1 MGAEPKIPGGGEP
14 PPTLAERVDDLM
26 WRLDDLRH
34 RPVVAALTVSTCVL
48 VAGIAWWSGRPA
60 SVTPIE
66 ESIPQIQLV
75 TTVPSV
81 TAPPPV
87 IVHVAGA
94 VVKPGVY
101 QVPADARL
109 VDAIEIAGGTLAEA
123 EPDRLNLAAPVV
135 DGMQI
140 WVPVEG
146 EVVTQHAAAGVTG
159 DSSGP
164 INLNTASAEQLD
176 ALAGVGPSTA
186 AAIMAYREDN
196 GPFLT
201 VDDLLSVPGIGPAK
215 LEALRDAVVAQ

>member
-1 MGAEPKIPGGGEP
+1 MGIEPKIPSRGEP
-14 PPTLAERVDDLM
+14 PQTLVERVDDLL
-26 WRLDDLRH
+26 WRLDDLRR
-34 RPVVAALTVSTCVL
+34 RPVVAGLTVAACLL

-75 TTVPSV
+75 TTVPPV
-81 TAPPPV
+81 TLPPPV

-94 VVKPGVY
+94 VVRPGVY
-101 QVPADARL
+101 QVAADARL
-109 VDAIEIAGGTLAEA
+109 VDAIATAGGVLPEA

-146 EVVTQHAAAGVTG
+146 EVVTQPAVGGTG

-164 INLNTASAEQLD
+164 VNLNTASAEQLD
-176 ALAGVGPSTA
+176 ALPGVGPSTA
-186 AAIMAYREDN
+186 AAIMAYRDDN
-196 GPFLT
+196 GPFLS

-215 LEALRDAVVAQ
+215 LEALRDSVVAQ